1 VRQPQQDDKPNAA
14 GLADEIALQ
23 DKADFSNAEWELIVS
38 ALRAL
43 AYPPSAEGSTDI
55 KLSDRIRPNSEAAPW
70 VIEEIRKLERRC
82 AKSHG
87 GTVIVPSD
95 YKLVRADV
103 LAWLHGEAPLN
114 EQGFER
120 PIGEGA
126 YWWRKV
132 LRLGTLELH
141 PTDSGNARSSD
152 IGEIGT

>member
-82 AKSHG
+82 AKSHVVTSPPAG
-87 GTVIVPSD
+87 YT
-95 YKLVRADV
+95 LVESELFNEICRA
-103 LAWLHGEAPLN
+103 LTPEQQRGICIAEGE
-114 EQGFER
+114 R
-120 PIGEGA
+120 
-126 YWWRKV
+126 WMRS
-132 LRLGTLELH
+132 
-141 PTDSGNARSSD
+141 TDRGNA
-152 IGEIGT
+152 